1 MSKEIELN
9 CQNYSNFVK
18 IGYGTYGTVYRAT
31 DNRNGLYVSIKEII
45 REKFKKEKEILKNEV
60 DIMEKMKNENSV
72 NIKEVI
78 ESNDYYY
85 IVMEYCEYNLEE
97 YINQKRQT
105 PLSINEI
112 KEVLNQ
118 LNNTFKLMQK
128 EKIIHRDLKLS
139 NILICL
145 DKLDKNII
153 KLLYYS
159 YSKIMT
165 IQSMSFAGTPLTM
178 AHEFLRDEN

>member
-1 MSKEIELN
+1 MLKIELN
-9 CQNYSNFVK
+9 CQTYSNFLR
-18 IGYGTYGTVYRAT
+18 IGHGSYGNVYRAI

-45 REKFKKEKEILKNEV
+45 KDKFKKEKGILKNEV
-60 DIMEKMKNENSV
+60 EIMEKIKNENSV

-78 ESNDYYY
+78 ESNDCYY
-85 IVMEYCEYNLEE
+85 IIMEYCEYNLED
-97 YINQKRQT
+97 YLNQKGET

-153 KLLYYS
+153 SIIDNINNIKY
-159 YSKIMT
+159 I
-165 IQSMSFAGTPLTM
+165 
-178 AHEFLRDEN
+178 